1 MALLKGKGMMTG
13 VNLIAKVYKTG
24 ITKDGKSQYIDV
36 QVDARDPRG
45 PEQTNLHLRSER
57 VTGDDGKTRFNNGAP
72 YSVGQMAEIA
82 KAAGP
87 NTEPILDKGG
97 KEVGTLY
104 GFKGNVMRRP
114 RAAPAWWST
123 PRRSSPRISRSTT
136 RRWTTSSRPCAR
148 PTRRTQRPRKHSARP
163 PRPFRRPRPKSPRS
177 AETEQSPCERPPD
190 AIPGAFW
197 LHGVWAEERDSS
209 RQSSLRTL
217 RWMSARRME
226 QNAAAK
232 ADPGWP
238 AADAGPAPGDD
249 AGFALVRNGALSR
262 S

>member
-104 GFKGNVMRRP
+104 GFKGNVM
-114 RAAPAWWST
+114 PA
-123 PRRSSPRISRSTT
+123 SRGTGLVVNTKAVEPSDFKVDDKTLDNQFA
-136 RRWTTSSRPCAR
+136 SM
-148 PTRRTQRPRKHSARP
+148 
-163 PRPFRRPRPKSPRS
+163 RS
-177 AETEQSPCERPPD
+177 AHKAHTAAQEAQRQAPEAVQAAE
-190 AIPGAFW
+190 
-197 LHGVWAEERDSS
+197 AEEPSV
-209 RQSSLRTL
+209 
-217 RWMSARRME
+217 
-226 QNAAAK
+226 
-232 ADPGWP
+232 G
-238 AADAGPAPGDD
+238 
-249 AGFALVRNGALSR
+249 
-262 S
+262 